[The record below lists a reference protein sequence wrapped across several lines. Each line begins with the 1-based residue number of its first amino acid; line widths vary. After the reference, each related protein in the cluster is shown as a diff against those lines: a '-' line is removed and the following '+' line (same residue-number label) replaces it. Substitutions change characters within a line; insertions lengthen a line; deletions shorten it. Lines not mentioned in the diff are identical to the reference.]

1 MELYFA
7 GRIATNVIVYFKAFH
22 IAGGCNKIETCT
34 VCFQDF
40 FASVR
45 LQGRIGISASCVGNV
60 ERIAN
65 IRIYKVSG
73 FIVVCGPYRSSA
85 DCRWKIP

>member
-1 MELYFA
+1 MERYCV
-7 GRIATNVIVYFKAFH
+7 GRIARNIIVYFKAFH

-34 VCFQDF
+34 VCFQAF
-40 FASVR
+40 VASVR
-45 LQGRIGISASCVGNV
+45 LQVRIGTSALCVGNV

-85 DCRWKIP
+85 DYR